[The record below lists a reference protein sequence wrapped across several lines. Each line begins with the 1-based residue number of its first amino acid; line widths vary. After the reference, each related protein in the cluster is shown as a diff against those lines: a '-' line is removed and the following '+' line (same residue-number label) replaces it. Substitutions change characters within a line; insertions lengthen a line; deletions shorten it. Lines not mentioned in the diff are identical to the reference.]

1 MRARAE
7 ASLWEEWGGRWRT
20 CQNGG
25 TTRRYVPD
33 QAVPAELLRGSC
45 FGLPTGYILTGHGSL
60 NEYLHRR
67 TLSETPLCRCG
78 EVDETFPH
86 VLLECRRYEERRD
99 LEAMGV
105 VRGDDGAWDCTG
117 VVNSPRNFQALRR
130 FAAWAFDMRTQ
141 VTVGDK

>member
-67 TLSETPLCRCG
+67 TLLETPLCRCG

-86 VLLECRRYEERRD
+86 VLLECRRYEEWRD